1 MLDIL
6 FFIVIF
12 IAIMS
17 GQIAVELLKSYIKI
31 KTSKAQV
38 SAAIDTVFVK
48 LGNAA
53 LQKALSRKG
62 DGPNEM

>member
-1 MLDIL
+1 MIDFL
-6 FFIVIF
+6 FFIFIF
-12 IAIMS
+12 IAIMA
-17 GQIAVELLKSYIKI
+17 GQIAVEILKSYIKI

-53 LQKALSRKG
+53 LSKMIARKG
-62 DGPNEM
+62 EDKSEV